1 MTFEHDEEDFIE
13 LRAALDNRI
22 KNIPEIIDGVTRRG
36 EIQKAENEL
45 KDAEDT
51 IRSMDFNMRN
61 VGMSATMQKKLK
73 EYQSECARMK
83 ASLRKAE
90 ISFSKADR
98 DELLSGGRDDILM
111 TSLDQ
116 RERLL
121 KTTDKLNKTSMVL
134 EDTIAQAEDTVNIG
148 IDTMERLDQQTR
160 QMRRMKETTEGITEQ
175 LGKAKRLIRIM
186 ARRAITNKVIISI
199 IILVLLGAVVMI
211 VYFKWIKK

>member
-1 MTFEHDEEDFIE
+1 
-13 LRAALDNRI
+13 
-22 KNIPEIIDGVTRRG
+22 
-36 EIQKAENEL
+36 
-45 KDAEDT
+45 
-51 IRSMDFNMRN
+51 
-61 VGMSATMQKKLK
+61 MQQCKKKLK
-73 EYQSECARMK
+73 EYENEFARMK

-98 DELLSGGRDDILM
+98 DELLSGGRDDIMM

-121 KTTDKLNKTSMVL
+121 KTTDKLNKTSVVL
-134 EDTIAQAEDTVNIG
+134 EETIAQAEDTVNIG

-160 QMRRMKETTEGITEQ
+160 QMKRMKETTEGITEQ
-175 LGKAKRLIRIM
+175 LGKAKRLIRNM

-211 VYFKWIKK
+211 VYFKWIRK